1 LRPALTLPGTAAR
14 TILAAAILALL
25 WPLAITVHRDTGSP
39 STTRPA
45 HAVAEAGNGPA
56 DTWT

>member
-25 WPLAITVHRDTGSP
+25 WPALPMHRDTGSP
-39 STTRPA
+39 GATRPA
-45 HAVAEAGNGPA
+45 PAVAEAGNRPA